1 MLPDMVGKAIVVLF
15 LVGGEVE
22 WGCGALGEEEVD
34 YGGIVET
41 TMEIGENAVGV
52 GNVELGSEVGLYGK
66 RFICFFVDRG
76 GNALMDFVASHL
88 FAS

>member
-15 LVGGEVE
+15 LVRCEVE
-22 WGCGALGEEEVD
+22 WGCGALAEQEVD
-34 YGGIVET
+34 HGGIVET
-41 TMEIGENAVGV
+41 TMEIGAHAVAVG
-52 GNVELGSEVGLYGK
+52 NAAFGSAVGLYGQ

-88 FAS
+88 FAT